1 MFMVFIS
8 SDFHVDM
15 TFVLTQEHLGF
26 LSPFGELI
34 NNRVGAKLLQSCP
47 TLYDPMDLSLPKS
60 LLSLIPWSVFPT
72 SVLSPSDS
80 MEFQPAKI
88 FQDVYFNSFICGWTL
103 RLFLYLDYCKQ
114 HWYEHES
121 TDFSLR

>member
-15 TFVLTQEHLGF
+15 TFILTQEHLGSP
-26 LSPFGELI
+26 SPFGEVI
-34 NNRVGAKLLQSCP
+34 NNKVGAKLLQLCP
-47 TLYDPMDLSLPKS
+47 TLYDPMDLTLPKS
-60 LLSLIPWSVFPT
+60 LLALIPWPIFPT

-88 FQDVYFNSFICGWTL
+88 FQDVYYFLIHSSVDGHLGYFYTLTIVNSTGINM
-103 RLFLYLDYCKQ
+103 KVQ
-114 HWYEHES
+114 I
-121 TDFSLR
+121 SL